1 MRFLKYNKRR
11 ILIVFIILIVSIL
24 VFFFLPQHK
33 SNTQI
38 GTIISPTQTPYT
50 TAKVINVID
59 GDTIKIDTGQKV
71 RYIGINTPE
80 ITYPEKPNDCYALEA
95 KEKNKELVEGKT
107 VKLKKDISETDKYGR
122 LLRYIFI
129 ENSSSTS
136 EAIFINKILITE
148 GYARIMSIPPDL
160 KYYPLFKE
168 EQVKAKENK
177 KGLWNQC
184 L

>member
-1 MRFLKYNKRR
+1 MRFPKYNKQR
-11 ILIVFIILIVSIL
+11 ILIVFIILIISIL
-24 VFFFLPQHK
+24 VIFFLPKHK

-38 GTIISPTQTPYT
+38 STIISPTQTPYT
-50 TAKVINVID
+50 TAKVTNVID

-80 ITYPEKPNDCYALEA
+80 ITYPEKPNDCFALEA

-107 VKLKKDISETDKYGR
+107 VKLEKDISETDKYGR
-122 LLRYIFI
+122 LLRYVFL
-129 ENSSSTS
+129 NNPLSTN
-136 EAIFINKILITE
+136 EAVFINKILITE
-148 GYARIMSIPPDL
+148 GYARIMTIPPDL
-160 KYYPLFKE
+160 QYYSLFKE